1 MSKRIYNIVRPREGK
16 DGKTFWDRHGAM
28 IVDGDKISIHLD
40 SIPAGEWN
48 GWFNVYPKDDSRDGG
63 GRAVSGTAAEDAEAQ
78 PRRATSPDD
87 YRKATGRANAP
98 VPAGDFDDDIPF

>member
-48 GWFNVYPKDDSRDGG
+48 GWFNVYPK
-63 GRAVSGTAAEDAEAQ
+63 EDAEAQ
-78 PRRATSPDD
+78 TRRATSPDD
-87 YRKATGRANAP
+87 YRKASGRAPA
-98 VPAGDFDDDIPF
+98 PAGDFDDDIPF

>member
-40 SIPAGEWN
+40 SIPTGEWN
-48 GWFNVYPKDDSRDGG
+48 GWFNVYPK
-63 GRAVSGTAAEDAEAQ
+63 EDAETQ
-78 PRRATSPDD
+78 PRRATSPED
-87 YRKATGRANAP
+87 YRKATGRP
-98 VPAGDFDDDIPF
+98 VAATADFDDDIPF

>member
-40 SIPAGEWN
+40 SIPASEWN
-48 GWFNVYPKDDSRDGG
+48 GWFNVYPK
-63 GRAVSGTAAEDAEAQ
+63 EDAEAQ
-78 PRRATSPDD
+78 PRRATSPED
-87 YRKATGRANAP
+87 YRKASGRANAP
-98 VPAGDFDDDIPF
+98 APAGDFDDDIPF

>member
-48 GWFNVYPKDDSRDGG
+48 GWFNVYPK
-63 GRAVSGTAAEDAEAQ
+63 EDAEAQ
-78 PRRATSPDD
+78 PRRAPGAGADD
-87 YRKATGRANAP
+87 YRRASGKAPT
-98 VPAGDFDDDIPF
+98 PAGDFDDDIPF

>member
-40 SIPAGEWN
+40 SVPAGEWN
-48 GWFNVYPKDDSRDGG
+48 GWFNVYPKEDS
-63 GRAVSGTAAEDAEAQ
+63 EAQ
-78 PRRATSPDD
+78 PRRATSPED
-87 YRKATGRANAP
+87 YRKATGRP
-98 VPAGDFDDDIPF
+98 VAATADFDDDIPF